1 MRKLILKMSISLD
14 GFVSGPGGELDWI
27 FKSID
32 SESTAWTVDRI
43 SQAGVHLMGSR
54 TYPDMAAWWPYSTEP
69 FAPAMN
75 LIPKAVVS
83 RRGIEGLRGGE
94 TTAGLKDAERAR
106 ASTGTGLTTPS
117 PEVAQ
122 SWANPLVLSGNLTED
137 ITRLKQEPGKEI
149 VAHGGAAFAQS
160 LVASGLIDEY
170 CLLVHP
176 VAIGCG
182 RPLFSRL
189 VQPVSLELVQA
200 IAFPAGTVAH
210 VYRPAR
216 A

>member
-14 GFVSGPGGELDWI
+14 GFVCGPAGELDWI

-32 SESTAWTVDRI
+32 RESTAWTVDRI

-54 TYPDMAAWWPYSTEP
+54 TFCDMAAWWPYSTEP

-83 RRGIEGLRGGE
+83 RRGVDGLRAGE
-94 TTAGLKDAERAR
+94 TSAGLKDAERAR
-106 ASTGTGLTTPS
+106 DSAGTGLATPS
-117 PEVAQ
+117 PEAAQ
-122 SWANPLVLSGNLTED
+122 SWANPQVLSGKLADE
-137 ITRLKQEPGKEI
+137 ITRLKQQPGKEI
-149 VAHGGAAFAQS
+149 MAHGGAALAQS

-170 CLLVHP
+170 CLLIHP

-182 RPLFSRL
+182 RPLFL
-189 VQPVSLELVQA
+189 GLAQPVSLELINA
-200 IAFPAGTVAH
+200 IAFPAGIVAH
-210 VYRPAR
+210 LYRPVR